1 MHSQL
6 LTSLPP
12 LSSFGF
18 SHRPRSALLRAC
30 TREYCP
36 QPAPSTLVK
45 RQLKHGSPLAPF
57 WGLATPHQDTAH
69 STAILSSPG
78 NQTPICIFCTLVF
91 VSSAS
96 LHIPEA
102 GHHDSSIHP
111 FSWPCPVP
119 GLTSGALY
127 KELVLDQVLSIK
139 VLLVARCYH
148 SQALRKQVF
157 IVSHQLHQGLWQCKG
172 SMNSDRKKN

>member
-1 MHSQL
+1 MPPSNLNAQPAAHFTPTTVLIRIFPQAKVCPTPGL
-6 LTSLPP
+6 HTGVLP
-12 LSSFGF
+12 SA
-18 SHRPRSALLRAC
+18 SALYPRQEA
-30 TREYCP
+30 TENT
-36 QPAPSTLVK
+36 APHSHPSEVWQRPIK
-45 RQLKHGSPLAPF
+45 VQ
-57 WGLATPHQDTAH
+57 AH

-78 NQTPICIFCTLVF
+78 NQTPICIFCTSVF

-111 FSWPCPVP
+111 FSGPCPVP

-139 VLLVARCYH
+139 ILLVARCYH

-157 IVSHQLHQGLWQCKG
+157 IVSHQLHQGL
-172 SMNSDRKKN
+172 